1 MAHAIRSEQ
10 DQSNVRALATRKLTV
25 VKGGKATKLVAELK
39 LNPRAKIPCHRLP
52 FVGRSTPKGEF
63 SFWNVPMTGGY
74 GGGCDAGGWLAMFML
89 IHLRE
94 QSQSDMAIPLL
105 GQVASSWLEAA
116 RTASDEEF
124 DALQGQAIGFMTRLS
139 PWLMLAAREAG
150 RNLDRVNQK
159 EVLLKANAGLAVSIN
174 GEIAQ

>member
-1 MAHAIRSEQ
+1 
-10 DQSNVRALATRKLTV
+10 
-25 VKGGKATKLVAELK
+25 
-39 LNPRAKIPCHRLP
+39 
-52 FVGRSTPKGEF
+52 
-63 SFWNVPMTGGY
+63 
-74 GGGCDAGGWLAMFML
+74 MFML